1 MGENTSSE
9 KERNAFRKMKKI
21 TKITAVTLL
30 LAILTAGVGVYASA
44 SFGSGVAAVAENVGM
59 VKTGLVGERISFSD
73 TDFKT
78 ALSLSDFESI
88 TITRLPSSTEGS
100 LILGSRRV
108 GEGKVIARKNI
119 GSLIFLPASDGVT
132 ECSFGFKVNG
142 GGYDGEIECTLKLV
156 GRVNYAPRTEDGG
169 KLTVK
174 TQADIP
180 VWERLA
186 ASDPEG
192 DALCYIVV
200 SYPKHGTVTLTE
212 ENMGKF
218 CYTPE
223 KRYTGTDSF
232 TYVVRD
238 EYGNYSHPATVSL
251 KISERMCDAEYID
264 MQGREEYGAAVAMTA
279 MSVMCGSIVGDDL
292 YFSPDTPVTR
302 AEFVAMM
309 MKSVGIRPDATL
321 TSSFFD
327 DNSDIPA
334 SLVSYVATAQRMG
347 LVNGDFEDGR
357 LLFTP
362 NAPITKYEAAKIMA
376 TLLDADRDGEE
387 TVFTSDEAIPVWAR
401 GGVSAMCSLGVFPSD
416 ENATATVTRADAAS
430 YFYRLIELY

>member
-1 MGENTSSE
+1 
-9 KERNAFRKMKKI
+9 MKRI
-21 TKITAVTLL
+21 TKILTVTAL
-30 LAILTAGVGVYASA
+30 LATLCTGIGVYASA

-59 VKTGLVGERISFSD
+59 VKTGLVGERITFSD

-88 TITRLPSSTEGS
+88 TITRLPSSTDGS
-100 LILGSRRV
+100 LILGGRRV

-156 GRVNYAPRTEDGG
+156 GRVNYAPKTEGG
-169 KLTVK
+169 GSITVK

-180 VWERLA
+180 VWDKLE

-192 DALCYIVV
+192 DALSYIVI
-200 SYPKHGTVTLTE
+200 SYPKHGTVTLAE
-212 ENMGKF
+212 GDMGKF

-223 KRYTGTDSF
+223 KGYTGTDQF

-238 EYGNYSHPATVSL
+238 EYGNYSYPAAVSL

-279 MSVMCGSIVGDDL
+279 MSVMCGSIVGDDR

-309 MKSVGIRPDATL
+309 MKSGGMRPDATL

-327 DNSDIPA
+327 DDSEIPP
-334 SLVSYVATAQRMG
+334 SLKCYVATAQRSG
-347 LVNGDFEDGR
+347 LVNGDFEGGR
-357 LLFTP
+357 LLFSP
-362 NAPITKYEAAKIMA
+362 NDAITKYEAAKIMA
-376 TLLDADRDGEE
+376 TLLGAGRDGEE
-387 TVFTSDEAIPVWAR
+387 TVFTSEEAVPVWAR
-401 GGVSAMCSLGVFPSD
+401 CSVSAMCSLGVFQND
-416 ENATATVTRADAAS
+416 ENTTATVTRADAAS